1 MISHSRVRL
10 ISILII
16 IVALSFI
23 VRLYFLQIVN
33 YSKFVEKAERQ
44 YTSQNGL
51 FDRGTIFFENKDGTL
66 LSAASLK
73 TGYIIAI
80 LPNKITDIKATY
92 DSLSQIIP
100 LNSEMFFTKAGKT
113 SDPYEEIATQVEEA
127 KALEISSK
135 NIKGVQVIKERW
147 RYYPNDSL
155 AAQTLGMVGIDGESR
170 GYGLE
175 SQYNNVLIR
184 NTKDTYNNFFAE
196 IFSTLNKAFNPEQ
209 SLEGD
214 IVTTIEPEVER
225 NLDLTL
231 DKVNKGYSPQSMG
244 GIIMNPITG
253 EIYALSAWPTFN
265 PNTYGT
271 EPMSTFPNP
280 IIKGRFEMGSIIKAI
295 TMASG
300 LDAGVVTA
308 ATTYNDK
315 GFVMANG
322 SKINN
327 YDFKARGVIPMQE
340 ILSQSLNVGAAFVE
354 SKLGNN
360 NFADYLRKFGF
371 GQKTGI
377 DLPDEV
383 AGDIRNLSSTRD
395 IEYMTSSFGQGI
407 TLTPIETIRALA
419 VLGNGGYLVTP
430 HLVKQINYDIGLS
443 KKIDIVPGIQVIKKE
458 TSDEITRML
467 VVVVDKAL
475 RGGIYKHERYSI
487 AAKTGT
493 AQLANP
499 NGGGYYE
506 DKYLHS
512 FFGYFPA
519 YNPQFLVLLYAVDPK
534 GVNYAS
540 ETFTKPF
547 MDLTDFLINY
557 YQISPDR

>member
-1 MISHSRVRL
+1 M
-10 ISILII
+10 
-16 IVALSFI
+16 
-23 VRLYFLQIVN
+23 
-33 YSKFVEKAERQ
+33 EKAERQ

-51 FDRGTIFFENKDGTL
+51 FDRGSIFFENKDGTL

-73 TGYIIAI
+73 TGYTIAI

-92 DSLSQIIP
+92 DNLSQFIT
-100 LNSEMFFTKAGKT
+100 LDSEMFFSRASKKN
-113 SDPYEEIATQVEEA
+113 DPYEEVANQVDET
-127 KALEISSK
+127 KALQISDK
-135 NIKGVQVIKERW
+135 KIPGVQIIKERW

-155 AAQTLGMVGIDGESR
+155 AAQTLGMVGADGKSR

-175 SQYNNVLIR
+175 TSYDNVLVR
-184 NTKDTYNNFFAE
+184 DTKDTYNNFFAE
-196 IFSTLNKAFNPEQ
+196 IFSTINKAFSTEQ

-214 IVTTIEPEVER
+214 VVTTIEPEVEK
-225 NLDLTL
+225 NLDLTFE
-231 DKVNKGYSPQSMG
+231 KVKADYSPQSMG
-244 GIIMNPITG
+244 GIIMNPKTG
-253 EIYALSAWPTFN
+253 EIYAMGAWPTFN
-265 PNTYGT
+265 PNDYGS
-271 EPMSTFPNP
+271 EPMSTFSNP
-280 IIKGRFEMGSIIKAI
+280 IIKGRYEMGSIIKAI

-308 ATTYNDK
+308 QTTYNDK
-315 GFVMANG
+315 GSVTANG

-327 YDFKARGVIPMQE
+327 YDFKARGIIPMQE
-340 ILSQSLNVGAAFVE
+340 VLNQSLNVGAAYVE
-354 SKLGNN
+354 SKLGNKV
-360 NFADYLRKFGF
+360 FADYLRKFGF
-371 GQKTGI
+371 GEKTGI

-383 AGDIRNLSSTRD
+383 TGDIRNLNSTRD

-407 TLTPIETIRALA
+407 TLTPIQTIRALA

-430 HLVKQINYDIGLS
+430 HVVKQINYDIGIN
-443 KKIDIVPGIQVIKKE
+443 KKIENVPGPQVIKKE

-499 NGGGYYE
+499 NGGGYYS

-519 YNPQFLVLLYAVDPK
+519 YNPQFLILLYAVDPK

-557 YQISPDR
+557 YQIPPDR